1 MYIFIGL
8 SLLLILLIFLFA
20 KKFTPNSFMMT
31 SFKGNSFKTFSIGIL
46 IGILIAAILSLSY
59 GTYHVVTFQPSYLD
73 IKFKNQNYTIFGNVG
88 EFGYFSEELLKKDTK
103 VQLYFVSWKTR
114 QLKNPVIL
122 IEYPSG
128 KQETWEPNIVSIPI
142 NKLQEKHDI
151 KDIYQLSPY
160 SFKESG
166 EITLTIKENNV
177 KNNTIS
183 IQIK

>member
-31 SFKGNSFKTFSIGIL
+31 SFKGNSFKTFS

-88 EFGYFSEELLKKDTK
+88 EFGYFSEEL
-103 VQLYFVSWKTR
+103 
-114 QLKNPVIL
+114 
-122 IEYPSG
+122 
-128 KQETWEPNIVSIPI
+128 
-142 NKLQEKHDI
+142 
-151 KDIYQLSPY
+151 
-160 SFKESG
+160 
-166 EITLTIKENNV
+166 
-177 KNNTIS
+177 
-183 IQIK
+183 

>member
-20 KKFTPNSFMMT
+20 KKFTPNSFMIT

-46 IGILIAAILSLSY
+46 IVSILSLSY
-59 GTYHVVTFQPSYLD
+59 GTYHAVTYQPSYLD
-73 IKFKNQNYTIFGNVG
+73 IKLKNQNYTVFGNVG
-88 EFGYFSEELLKKDTK
+88 EFGYFSKELLKKDTE
-103 VQLYFVSWKTR
+103 VQLYLVSWKSM
-114 QLKNPVIL
+114 QLKNPEIL

-128 KQETWEPNIVSIPI
+128 KQETWKPNIILIPI
-142 NKLQEKHDI
+142 NTLQEKHNI

-166 EITLTIKENNV
+166 EITLTIKENS
-177 KNNTIS
+177 KIS
-183 IQIK
+183 IQVK

>member
-1 MYIFIGL
+1 
-8 SLLLILLIFLFA
+8 
-20 KKFTPNSFMMT
+20 T
-31 SFKGNSFKTFSIGIL
+31 
-46 IGILIAAILSLSY
+46 
-59 GTYHVVTFQPSYLD
+59 
-73 IKFKNQNYTIFGNVG
+73 
-88 EFGYFSEELLKKDTK
+88 E
-103 VQLYFVSWKTR
+103 VQLYFVSWKTI

-128 KQETWEPNIVSIPI
+128 KQETWKPNIVSIPV

>member
-31 SFKGNSFKTFSIGIL
+31 NFKGNSFKTFS

-59 GTYHVVTFQPSYLD
+59 GTYHAVTYQPSYLD
-73 IKFKNQNYTIFGNVG
+73 IKLKNQNYTVFGNVG
-88 EFGYFSEELLKKDTK
+88 EFGYFSEELLKKDTE
-103 VQLYFVSWKTR
+103 VQLYFVSWKKM

-128 KQETWEPNIVSIPI
+128 KQETWKPNIVLIPI
-142 NKLQEKHDI
+142 SKLQEKHDI

-177 KNNTIS
+177 KNNRIS

>member
-1 MYIFIGL
+1 
-8 SLLLILLIFLFA
+8 
-20 KKFTPNSFMMT
+20 MMT
-31 SFKGNSFKTFSIGIL
+31 SFKGNSFRTFS

-59 GTYHVVTFQPSYLD
+59 GTYHAVTYKPSYLD
-73 IKFKNQNYTIFGNVG
+73 IKLKNQNYTVFGNVG
-88 EFGYFSEELLKKDTK
+88 EFGYFSEELLKRYRSTTIFRLLENNT
-103 VQLYFVSWKTR
+103 V
-114 QLKNPVIL
+114 KNPVIL

-128 KQETWEPNIVSIPI
+128 KQETWKPNIVSIPV

-177 KNNTIS
+177 KTI
-183 IQIK
+183 QFPFK

>member
-73 IKFKNQNYTIFGNVG
+73 IK
-88 EFGYFSEELLKKDTK
+88 
-103 VQLYFVSWKTR
+103 
-114 QLKNPVIL
+114 
-122 IEYPSG
+122 
-128 KQETWEPNIVSIPI
+128 
-142 NKLQEKHDI
+142 
-151 KDIYQLSPY
+151 
-160 SFKESG
+160 
-166 EITLTIKENNV
+166 
-177 KNNTIS
+177 
-183 IQIK
+183 

>member
-46 IGILIAAILSLSY
+46 IAAILSLSY
-59 GTYHVVTFQPSYLD
+59 GTYHAVTYQPSYLD
-73 IKFKNQNYTIFGNVG
+73 IK
-88 EFGYFSEELLKKDTK
+88 LKKDTE
-103 VQLYFVSWKTR
+103 VQLYFVSWKTIK
-114 QLKNPVIL
+114 LKNPVIL

-128 KQETWEPNIVSIPI
+128 KQETWKPNIVSIPV
-142 NKLQEKHDI
+142 NKLQEKLDI

-166 EITLTIKENNV
+166 EIILTIKENNA